1 MAALCCVGSWVVR
14 SSSTIVVVG
23 CCGGRLC
30 VVLKTASLVLD
41 FVNDIA
47 VAALI
52 MPFVGWFLAVRS
64 ASIVITM
71 VLV

>member
-1 MAALCCVGSWVVR
+1 MLQAIFHPHTKVSR
-14 SSSTIVVVG
+14 T
-23 CCGGRLC
+23 GRLC
-30 VVLKTASLVLD
+30 VVVKTASLVLD